1 MRGAKLTLEIPLEAL
16 TREAMP
22 ANVDVIG
29 RAYVGDQCFGLALDP
44 KNRALYLL
52 SLTGYWRLD
61 AGQLIAVFA
70 DALREWDRE
79 LEIARG
85 VADVARRELLP
96 AAPAFAT
103 ATAWRKN
110 WPAAAATRKRAQK
123 RKAG

>member
-1 MRGAKLTLEIPLEAL
+1 MRGAKLTIEIPLEAM
-16 TREAMP
+16 THAAMP
-22 ANVDVIG
+22 ANVDVLA
-29 RAYVGDQCFGLALDP
+29 RSYVGDQCFGLALDP

-85 VADVARRELLP
+85 VSPAALRELLP
-96 AAPAFAT
+96 AAPLMPT
-103 ATAWRKN
+103 TSAWRRSA
-110 WPAAAATRKRAQK
+110 PVAAAPAKRQAK